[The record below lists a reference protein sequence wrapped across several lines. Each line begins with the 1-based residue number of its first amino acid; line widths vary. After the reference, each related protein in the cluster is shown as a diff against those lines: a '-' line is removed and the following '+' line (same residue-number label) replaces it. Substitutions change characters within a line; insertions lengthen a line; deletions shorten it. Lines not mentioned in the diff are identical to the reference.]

1 MLIKG
6 KSLYAEFAMDQ
17 YNFQRDIS
25 SHRTRNV
32 LQIFPH
38 STSQIQTRRILG
50 DLRYQGAR
58 HPIHLPTICPHTHP
72 HPSVGSGR
80 SSKSGGGIPSSQRTG
95 GVGDLGKARA
105 QGNADPGEWLG
116 NQLSPSHK
124 LLEKGL
130 VFVQQ
135 TLPLGALG
143 LTLSYYCS
151 LFTLIILGKL
161 RHTSALFE

>member
-1 MLIKG
+1 MLNLQWTSIIFSVIFLVIVPETYFRSFLILPHKFR
-6 KSLYAEFAMDQ
+6 YAESRAIL
-17 YNFQRDIS
+17 DI
-25 SHRTRNV
+25 RV
-32 LQIFPH
+32 LDTQ
-38 STSQIQTRRILG
+38 STSRQF
-50 DLRYQGAR
+50 A
-58 HPIHLPTICPHTHP
+58 PPSPHP
-72 HPSVGSGR
+72 HPAVGSGR

-161 RHTSALFE
+161 THTSALFE

>member
-38 STSQIQTRRILG
+38 STSKIQIRRISG

-58 HPIHLPTICPHTHP
+58 HPIHLPTICPPPHTP
-72 HPSVGSGR
+72 TRQWVLGAHPSQEEEFRAVRGLEGWGTWGRRGLREMPIQASG
-80 SSKSGGGIPSSQRTG
+80 
-95 GVGDLGKARA
+95 
-105 QGNADPGEWLG
+105 
-116 NQLSPSHK
+116 
-124 LLEKGL
+124 
-130 VFVQQ
+130 
-135 TLPLGALG
+135 
-143 LTLSYYCS
+143 
-151 LFTLIILGKL
+151 
-161 RHTSALFE
+161 